1 MDKYLAKAL
10 FQAADLPIVDDV
22 LIAAGTQ
29 AEAAADDVRKRL
41 GDQVVIKPRRQGSA
55 LGVTL
60 LPKGGDLVEPL
71 RDALE
76 FGGGALVERHVSGR
90 EATVGVLDEH
100 GSRAVALPVI
110 EVKVATGEWYDFDNR
125 YTPGRSEH
133 LVPAPFPQACLR
145 RLEDYALRAHR
156 CLGLRDFSRADFVVG
171 DEIWLLEVNALP
183 GMTSTSLYP
192 GCLSRRWN
200 RFRRGG
206 GTTGS
211 ERLATGDRT
220 HGEVTHADPRH
231 PKRPP
236 WARSCSRPNDPCV
249 VSKLAGVRA
258 DAPTWVGVPYV
269 GGCPLR
275 VGVPCGWVS
284 PTWVG
289 VPCGWVSPTWVGVP
303 CGWVSPAGGC
313 PLSGGCPLILMLFPT
328 MKTILESDEWRNRST
343 R

>member
-1 MDKYLAKAL
+1 MPTALKIAVLAGGTSSEAEVSRSSAGGIAAALRTWHHEVAVIELDREVVSALRAFRPDVVFPMLHGPPGEDGTVQGLLAMLGLPFVGSGVQGCAAAMDKYLAKAL

-60 LPKGGDLVEPL
+60 LPNGGDLVEPL

-192 GCLSRRWN
+192 DACRAVGIDFAEVAERLVLSAL
-200 RFRRGG
+200 RRG
-206 GTTGS
+206 T
-211 ERLATGDRT
+211 ERTER
-220 HGEVTHADPRH
+220 
-231 PKRPP
+231 
-236 WARSCSRPNDPCV
+236 
-249 VSKLAGVRA
+249 
-258 DAPTWVGVPYV
+258 
-269 GGCPLR
+269 
-275 VGVPCGWVS
+275 
-284 PTWVG
+284 
-289 VPCGWVSPTWVGVP
+289 
-303 CGWVSPAGGC
+303 
-313 PLSGGCPLILMLFPT
+313 
-328 MKTILESDEWRNRST
+328 
-343 R
+343 